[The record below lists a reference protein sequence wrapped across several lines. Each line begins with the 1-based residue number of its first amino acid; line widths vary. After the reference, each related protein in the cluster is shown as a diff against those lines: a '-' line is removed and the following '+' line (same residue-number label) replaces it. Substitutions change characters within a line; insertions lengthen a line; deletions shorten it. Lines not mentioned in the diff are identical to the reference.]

1 MIISFTPSIEE
12 IFQYHI
18 NKYFKEIK
26 FAEIWEHYK
35 SVNVSLIHPFEYFYA
50 KLNGIESVQEELAK
64 GKRLFPSVT
73 IISDNENAAYSEI
86 VNGTPC
92 VLDKEFIED
101 LKKDAALPVD
111 ERFFQFALSD
121 LEKLESFENIYMIR
135 SDVNCRNHVTIE
147 IWADNQILKNR
158 IYDLLDLFLK
168 ANGRFELGRGVG
180 LEIMDGTV
188 KGHKG
193 AMYNFDFGK
202 TLYGATIDF
211 DVIYQKTQFN
221 SDIQVSNG
229 VEIDA
234 VFRRD

>member
-86 VNGTPC
+86 VNETSC

-234 VFRRD
+234 VFRSD

>member
-1 MIISFTPSIEE
+1 MIISMTPSIEE
-12 IFQYHI
+12 ILQYHI
-18 NKYFKEIK
+18 QKYFEEMK
-26 FAEIWEHYK
+26 FAEIWERYK

-73 IISDNENAAYSEI
+73 IICDNENAAYSEI
-86 VNGTPC
+86 VNETPC

-101 LKKDAALPVD
+101 LKKDIALPPD
-111 ERFFQFALSD
+111 ERFFQFAQSD
-121 LEKLESFENIYMIR
+121 LEKLECLENIYMIR
-135 SDVNCRNHVTIE
+135 SDVNCRSHITIE

-168 ANGRFELGRGVG
+168 ANGRFELGRNVG
-180 LEIMDGTV
+180 IEIMDGTV
-188 KGHKG
+188 RGQKGTL
-193 AMYNFDFGK
+193 YNFDFGK
-202 TLYGATIDF
+202 TIYGANIDF
-211 DVIYQKTQFN
+211 DVIYQKVQFN

-229 VEIDA
+229 VEIDE

>member
-86 VNGTPC
+86 VNESVC
-92 VLDKEFIED
+92 SLDKDFIDD
-101 LKKDAALPVD
+101 LKNDLALPVD
-111 ERFFQFALSD
+111 ERMFQVAESD
-121 LEKLESFENIYMIR
+121 LQTLESLDDVNFVR
-135 SDVNCRNHVTIE
+135 SDVNCRTHIIIE

-158 IYDLLDLFLK
+158 IYDLLDLFCK

>member
-86 VNGTPC
+86 VNESVC
-92 VLDKEFIED
+92 SLDKDFIDD
-101 LKKDAALPVD
+101 LKNDLALPVD
-111 ERFFQFALSD
+111 ERMFQLAESD
-121 LEKLESFENIYMIR
+121 LQTLESLDDVNFVR
-135 SDVNCRNHVTIE
+135 SDVNCRTHIIIE

-158 IYDLLDLFLK
+158 IYDLLDLFCK